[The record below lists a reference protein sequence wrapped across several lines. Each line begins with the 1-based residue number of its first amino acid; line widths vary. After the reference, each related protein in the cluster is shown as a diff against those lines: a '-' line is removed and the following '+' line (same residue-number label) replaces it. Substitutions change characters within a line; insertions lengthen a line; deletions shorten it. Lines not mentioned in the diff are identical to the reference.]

1 MRMRK
6 TSLRERQC
14 IDNMTSGSICQVGL
28 WLNTEQVLL
37 ETDHCTR
44 LLRAAPGLTS
54 SHLIWECFEQHQNH
68 TIIVWDSGLE
78 TYSRQSKKF
87 QLNVPA
93 VDWP

>member
-37 ETDHCTR
+37 DHCTR
-44 LLRAAPGLTS
+44 LLRGAPGLTS
-54 SHLIWECFEQHQNH
+54 SHLI
-68 TIIVWDSGLE
+68 LE
-78 TYSRQSKKF
+78 MF
-87 QLNVPA
+87 
-93 VDWP
+93 